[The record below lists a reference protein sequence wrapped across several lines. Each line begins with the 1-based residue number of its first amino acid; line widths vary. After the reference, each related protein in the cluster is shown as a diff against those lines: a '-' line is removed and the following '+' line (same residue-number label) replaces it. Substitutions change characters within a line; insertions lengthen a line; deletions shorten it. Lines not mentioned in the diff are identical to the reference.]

1 MIAKLST
8 FYYNGHKEDTYML
21 NTIMQNTM
29 DYISVF
35 SKNDRRRY
43 GQFFTNVN
51 TARYMASLT
60 DIPQKDFV
68 KILDPGSGNAILSA
82 ALIEK
87 IAKNSSVS
95 KIHLV
100 LYEND
105 KNILELLN
113 QSAALISEFCK
124 KRT

>member
-1 MIAKLST
+1 
-8 FYYNGHKEDTYML
+8 
-21 NTIMQNTM
+21 
-29 DYISVF
+29 
-35 SKNDRRRY
+35 
-43 GQFFTNVN
+43 
-51 TARYMASLT
+51 MASLT